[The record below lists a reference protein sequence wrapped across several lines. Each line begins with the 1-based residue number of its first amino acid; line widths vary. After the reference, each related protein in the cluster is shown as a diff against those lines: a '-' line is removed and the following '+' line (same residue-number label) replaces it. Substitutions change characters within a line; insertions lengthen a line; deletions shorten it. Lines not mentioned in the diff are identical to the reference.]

1 MGKTFFRHGSF
12 LRVVV
17 VLCLFVSPH
26 VSEAFVYEVGPGQ
39 PLANIGDVPWESLS
53 PGDSVFIHYRSQPY
67 HEKWVIDRSGTA
79 SNPIIVK
86 GIPGPQGQ
94 LPIIDGSGA
103 VTRQKL
109 DFWSEERGIINIG
122 GSNTPNQIPAYII
135 IEGLDIRNGRP
146 PYWFRDDH
154 GKLKYYSK
162 NATSIYVIEGEHIT
176 IRNCILHDCGNGF
189 FACHASG
196 AILVEGCY
204 IYDNGIEGSYYQHN
218 NYTEAKGI
226 TFQFN
231 HFGPLRSGC
240 GGNNLKDRSAGT
252 IIRYNWIEGGNRQ
265 LDLVDSGYSELV
277 SLPSY
282 RKTYVYGNIL
292 IERSDEGNSQIV
304 HYGGDSG
311 ETWRYR
317 KGTLYFYNNT
327 VISRRNG
334 NTTLMRLSSQDE
346 RCWAANN
353 ILYVTA
359 PGYKL
364 ALLNRDGSLTLQ
376 NNWIK
381 AGWTASHE
389 GTAFRGTILDQG
401 GNLQGDE
408 PGFKDFS
415 SEDYRLNAGS
425 ICIDKG
431 EELPSFIPMELRVLE
446 EYVKHQGKRAR
457 DANNNIDIGAFEY
470 GLGSSSNHAPVILS
484 FQVDKNVVDN
494 PRSLIRFSGSV
505 SDPDGD
511 SLSYLLDFGDG
522 TKATVLPVEHFY
534 VLKGNYQAVL
544 TVRDGKGG
552 SDTASVSIT
561 VNDKIPATPEDVQ
574 GEVAK

>member
-122 GSNTPNQIPAYII
+122 GSNTTNQIPAYII

-277 SLPSY
+277 SLPYY

-311 ETWRYR
+311 ETWR
-317 KGTLYFYNNT
+317 
-327 VISRRNG
+327 
-334 NTTLMRLSSQDE
+334 
-346 RCWAANN
+346 
-353 ILYVTA
+353 
-359 PGYKL
+359 
-364 ALLNRDGSLTLQ
+364 
-376 NNWIK
+376 
-381 AGWTASHE
+381 H
-389 GTAFRGTILDQG
+389 
-401 GNLQGDE
+401 
-408 PGFKDFS
+408 
-415 SEDYRLNAGS
+415 
-425 ICIDKG
+425 
-431 EELPSFIPMELRVLE
+431 
-446 EYVKHQGKRAR
+446 
-457 DANNNIDIGAFEY
+457 
-470 GLGSSSNHAPVILS
+470 
-484 FQVDKNVVDN
+484 
-494 PRSLIRFSGSV
+494 
-505 SDPDGD
+505 
-511 SLSYLLDFGDG
+511 
-522 TKATVLPVEHFY
+522 
-534 VLKGNYQAVL
+534 
-544 TVRDGKGG
+544 
-552 SDTASVSIT
+552 
-561 VNDKIPATPEDVQ
+561 
-574 GEVAK
+574 